1 MFTNLADG
9 TFIRARTKAKRVM
22 AQTHRF
28 IYLHVRVEGTKTEQ
42 KHISQ

>member
-9 TFIRARTKAKRVM
+9 TFIRARTKAKRVT

-28 IYLHVRVEGTKTEQ
+28 TYLHIGVEGTRTGAKT
-42 KHISQ
+42 H